1 MSEML
6 PTIKFPRK
14 EGLTSALKSWMRLGS
29 VITLSL
35 TLSACASMNGDWS
48 NESGQTPRASD
59 ASKGSQSRNAARA
72 PRVNLDK
79 DSVGNLNAPYDDLW
93 DRIREGF
100 VFSDS
105 DSPLVIKHV
114 RYYSERPDYVDR
126 MMSRSSRYLFYIV
139 EEVERRKMPM
149 ELALLPFIESA
160 FNPEAFSRAK
170 ASGMWQFMPATGK
183 HFQLSQNVFRDE
195 RRDVIQSTDAALDYL
210 QRLYKM
216 FGDWDLALA
225 AYNWGEGNVSKAI
238 KRNQAKRL
246 PTDYKSLK
254 MPDETRNYV
263 PKLLAIKKIVSDPKA
278 YGLNLPILE
287 NHPYFVIVTTSKD
300 IDVELAAEF
309 ARMTLPEFKAMNPS
323 FNKPVILGAS
333 EPQILLPFGRAESFE
348 ENLKSFEGPLA
359 TWTAV
364 KLGSRETVDN
374 LAQRLNVD
382 ANQVREV
389 NAIPRG
395 MRIKPGSTV
404 IIPKNEINSDVPMYL
419 ANSGSLMLE
428 KDIKKAANTNSAKTT
443 KANSNTNKNTKAKN
457 TNNNTAK
464 KSNSSNTQKK
474 NTEKS
479 DAQKSNKKPSSEAK
493 VAQNSKKS
501 E

>member
-1 MSEML
+1 ML
-6 PTIKFPRK
+6 EKLSTKKYLSSF
-14 EGLTSALKSWMRLGS
+14 LKRSLRLGS
-29 VITLSL
+29 VITVAL
-35 TLSACASMNGDWS
+35 TFTACASMNSDWS
-48 NESGQTPRASD
+48 SGIGQDSRANDTSKAGKSRKS
-59 ASKGSQSRNAARA
+59 ASRA
-72 PRVNLDK
+72 PRVNIDK
-79 DSVGNLNAPYDDLW
+79 DSVGNLSAPYNDLW

-100 VFSDS
+100 EFDEAE
-105 DSPLVIKHV
+105 SPLVIKHV

-139 EEVERRKMPM
+139 EEVERRNMPM

-216 FGDWDLALA
+216 FGDWELALA

-238 KRNQAKRL
+238 KRNQAQRL

-263 PKLLAIKKIVSDPKA
+263 PKLLAIKKIVADPKA
-278 YGLNLPILE
+278 YGLNLPVLE

-300 IDVELAAEF
+300 IDVDLAAEF
-309 ARMTLPEFKAMNPS
+309 ARMTLPEFKSMNPS

-348 ENLKSFEGPLA
+348 ENLKAFKGPLS

-364 KLGSRETVDN
+364 KLGSRETVDA
-374 LAQRLNVD
+374 LAQRLKVD
-382 ANQVREV
+382 ANQIREV
-389 NAIPRG
+389 NDIPRG

-404 IIPKNEINSDVPMYL
+404 IIPKTAKNSDVPVYL
-419 ANSGSLMLE
+419 ANSGALMLE
-428 KDIKKAANTNSAKTT
+428 KDVKKVA
-443 KANSNTNKNTKAKN
+443 NTKAKN
-457 TNNNTAK
+457 TKTNSNSAK
-464 KSNSSNTQKK
+464 KSNGSSTQKK
-474 NTEKS
+474 SVAKT
-479 DAQKSNKKPSSEAK
+479 DAQKSNKKPKSEAQL
-493 VAQNSKKS
+493 AQNSKKS
-501 E
+501 N

>member
-1 MSEML
+1 ML
-6 PTIKFPRK
+6 EKLVIKKSLRK
-14 EGLTSALKSWMRLGS
+14 KCLTSLLNRWMRLAS

-35 TLSACASMNGDWS
+35 TLNACASMNSDWS
-48 NESGQTPRASD
+48 NESGQTSRVSD

-79 DSVGNLNAPYDDLW
+79 DSVGNLGAPYNDLW

-105 DSPLVIKHV
+105 ESPLVIKHV

-139 EEVERRKMPM
+139 EEVERRNMPM

-216 FGDWDLALA
+216 FGDWEIALA

-278 YGLNLPILE
+278 YGLNLPVLE

-300 IDVELAAEF
+300 IDVDLAAEF

-348 ENLKSFEGPLA
+348 ENLKSFQGPLA

-364 KLGSRETVDN
+364 KLGSRETVDH

-382 ANQVREV
+382 ANQIREV

-404 IIPKNEINSDVPMYL
+404 IIPKNEINSDVPIYL

-443 KANSNTNKNTKAKN
+443 NTKAKN
-457 TNNNTAK
+457 TKTNNNTAK
-464 KSNSSNTQKK
+464 KSNTGTTQKK
-474 NTEKS
+474 STEKA
-479 DAQKSNKKPSSEAK
+479 DTQKSNKKPSSETK
-493 VAQNSKKS
+493 VSQNPKKS
-501 E
+501 D

>member
-1 MSEML
+1 MMQTFSVSFSRL
-6 PTIKFPRK
+6 LRLITIVMVA
-14 EGLTSALKSWMRLGS
+14 SA
-29 VITLSL
+29 
-35 TLSACASMNGDWS
+35 LSACATMGEDWS
-48 NESGQTPRASD
+48 DSTSNKQTAKTGKYSKSG
-59 ASKGSQSRNAARA
+59 KA
-72 PRVNLDK
+72 PRVNIDK
-79 DSVGNLNAPYDDLW
+79 DSVGALDAPYNDLW
-93 DRIREGF
+93 DRIRDGF
-100 VFSDS
+100 ALEDS

-114 RYYSERPDYVDR
+114 RWYADRPDYVDR

-183 HFQLSQNVFRDE
+183 DYKLTQNVFRDE

-216 FGDWDLALA
+216 FGDWQLVLA

-238 KRNQAKRL
+238 KRNQAKGL
-246 PTDYKSLK
+246 PTDYMSLQ

-263 PKLLAIKKIVSDPKA
+263 PKLMAVKKIVLDPKSF
-278 YGLNLPILE
+278 GLKLPVLQ

-333 EPQILLPFGRAESFE
+333 DPQILLPFGRAESFQ
-348 ENLKSFEGPLA
+348 ENLNNYKGRLSS
-359 TWTAV
+359 WTAV
-364 KLGSRETVDN
+364 QLGARETVDK
-374 LAQRLNVD
+374 LATRLNVD
-382 ANQVREV
+382 ANQLREI
-389 NAIPRG
+389 NGIPRG

-404 IIPKNEINSDVPMYL
+404 IIPKTAKNSDVPLHL
-419 ANSGSLMLE
+419 ANNAALMLE
-428 KDIKKAANTNSAKTT
+428 KEVAQKKAKSKQAKGKGAGNKKAPVKKAPVQ
-443 KANSNTNKNTKAKN
+443 KANNDAP
-457 TNNNTAK
+457 K
-464 KSNSSNTQKK
+464 KSKSTTLAQNQKK
-474 NTEKS
+474 AN
-479 DAQKSNKKPSSEAK
+479 
-493 VAQNSKKS
+493 
-501 E
+501 

>member
-1 MSEML
+1 
-6 PTIKFPRK
+6 
-14 EGLTSALKSWMRLGS
+14 
-29 VITLSL
+29 
-35 TLSACASMNGDWS
+35 
-48 NESGQTPRASD
+48 
-59 ASKGSQSRNAARA
+59 
-72 PRVNLDK
+72 
-79 DSVGNLNAPYDDLW
+79 
-93 DRIREGF
+93 
-100 VFSDS
+100 
-105 DSPLVIKHV
+105 
-114 RYYSERPDYVDR
+114 
-126 MMSRSSRYLFYIV
+126 
-139 EEVERRKMPM
+139 
-149 ELALLPFIESA
+149 
-160 FNPEAFSRAK
+160 
-170 ASGMWQFMPATGK
+170 
-183 HFQLSQNVFRDE
+183 
-195 RRDVIQSTDAALDYL
+195 
-210 QRLYKM
+210 
-216 FGDWDLALA
+216 
-225 AYNWGEGNVSKAI
+225 
-238 KRNQAKRL
+238 
-246 PTDYKSLK
+246 

-300 IDVELAAEF
+300 IDIELAAEF

-348 ENLKSFEGPLA
+348 ENLKSFQGPLA

-382 ANQVREV
+382 ANQIREV

-428 KDIKKAANTNSAKTT
+428 KDIKKVANTNNAKTT
-443 KANSNTNKNTKAKN
+443 KANANTNKNTKAKN
-457 TNNNTAK
+457 TSNNTTK
-464 KSNSSNTQKK
+464 KSNTSNTQKK
-474 NTEKS
+474 STEKS
-479 DAQKSNKKPSSEAK
+479 DTQKSNKKPSSEAK